1 MALQCRRTRRAQAW
15 PMAAGGGPPGGGDWA
30 PEPEWVGAVRAG
42 ELGRR
47 PAEKVLNTVEV
58 SGRGPRTPHPHRE
71 ARAARG

>member
-1 MALQCRRTRRAQAW
+1 MAEVFLQLEQSEWFAALSNVKQANVRAVA
-15 PMAAGGGPPGGGDWA
+15 
-30 PEPEWVGAVRAG
+30 AG